1 MVVKKV
7 ATKKKVSKNQQ
18 LEDLAIKVTRWI
30 GTPVSILVHT
40 IFFTLAFVFYFLGIP
55 FDTILLVL
63 TTVVSLEA
71 IYLSLF
77 IQLSVNKNTE
87 SLEDVEEDIEEIQE
101 DVEGLEGGFEEI
113 QEDVEGLEGNFVK
126 LRKNMQE
133 LGQDIEEIQED
144 VEELNVEEK
153 SEEEIAHIQSN
164 KSLKNIE
171 KEILT
176 LSSGILALRD
186 DLEILKKNI
195 K

>member
-1 MVVKKV
+1 MVKKIV
-7 ATKKKVSKNQQ
+7 QKKKVTKNQE

-30 GTPVSILVHT
+30 GTPLSILIHT
-40 IFFTLAFVFYFLGIP
+40 VFFVLAFVFYFLGVP

-77 IQLSVNKNTE
+77 IQLSVNKNTQ
-87 SLEDVEEDIEEIQE
+87 SLEDVGEDIEEIQE

-113 QEDVEGLEGNFVK
+113 AEDVEGLEGNIVK

-144 VEELNVEEK
+144 VGELNVEEQ
-153 SEEEIAHIQSN
+153 SEEELAHMQSN
-164 KSLKNIE
+164 KSLHNIE
-171 KEILT
+171 KEIIA
-176 LSSGILALRD
+176 LSSGIIALRD
-186 DLEILKKNI
+186 DLEVLKKNI